1 MRFVRLPF
9 HSEHIYNNDV
19 GYVHSTLAFF
29 LFFFIDAND
38 FGSRGHHSREQSIWN
53 ILPQFYEMCK
63 AYVTNSSRP
72 KNQNEQEKKSSTI
85 LFVESVE
92 GKKIMKLQKDF
103 LSAQRFIIFLLLFR
117 TIVHSLT
124 HSLSPSYLELPLSCN

>member
-92 GKKIMKLQKDF
+92 GKKNHETAKGFSVSTKIYHF
-103 LSAQRFIIFLLLFR
+103 P
-117 TIVHSLT
+117 
-124 HSLSPSYLELPLSCN
+124 PSF